1 MAQGMTPRGEQSP
14 APVPE
19 VSRVAVVAH
28 ARKTLG
34 GGLPELRRVLASHGY
49 PDPLWYEVKKSRKAP
64 KRARAAL
71 DQGADLIFVWGGDG
85 MVQRCVDTLAGEKV
99 ALAIIPSGTAN
110 LLATNLGV
118 ASDLTRAVRTG
129 LYGDRRW
136 LDTGTVNGEHFA
148 VMAGAGF
155 DARMIAMASRKMK
168 NRFGRAAYL
177 WTGGRSLL
185 GSRVRAVV
193 EVDGQPFFNGRVAAV
208 LAGNVG
214 RAFGGL
220 TVFPGAEPDNGLLE
234 FGVVTAR
241 NPADWA
247 RVFTRIAAGQPDRSP
262 FVRMTCG
269 RRIKV
274 RFSRPF
280 PYELDGGDRD
290 PVRKL
295 RIKAHPASVQVC
307 VPPGAAASRTGG
319 SPAAPDGSQLA

>member
-1 MAQGMTPRGEQSP
+1 MTRDREQGP
-14 APVPE
+14 APAPDPAE
-19 VSRVAVVAH
+19 VVAVVAH
-28 ARKTLG
+28 SRKNLG
-34 GGLPELRRVLASHGY
+34 GGLPELRRVLAAHGY
-49 PDPLWYEVKKSRKAP
+49 PEPLWYEVKKSRKAP

-71 DQGADLIFVWGGDG
+71 DQGASLIFVWGGDG
-85 MVQRCVDTLAGEKV
+85 MVQHCVDALAGEKV
-99 ALAIIPSGTAN
+99 PLAIIPAGTAN

-118 ASDLTRAVRTG
+118 AADLTRAVRTG

-155 DARMIAMASRKMK
+155 DARMIAAASRTMK
-168 NRFGRAAYL
+168 DRLGRAAYL
-177 WTGGRSLL
+177 WTGARAVLAH
-185 GSRVRAVV
+185 RVRATV
-193 EVDGQPFFNGRVAAV
+193 EVDGERFFRGRVSAV

-220 TVFPGAEPDNGLLE
+220 TVFPAAEPDNGLLE

-247 RVFTRIAAGQPDRSP
+247 RVFARIAAGQPERSP

-295 RIKAHPASVQVC
+295 RIRAHPASVQVC
-307 VPPGAAASRTGG
+307 VPPGAAPDRPGG
-319 SPAAPDGSQLA
+319 SPPEPGGPQPA

>member
-1 MAQGMTPRGEQSP
+1 MTEGHRPGL

-34 GGLPELRRVLASHGY
+34 GGLPELHRVLAGHGS
-49 PDPLWYEVKKSRKAP
+49 PEPLWYEVKKSSKAP

-85 MVQRCVDTLAGEKV
+85 TVQRCVDALAGEKV
-99 ALAIIPSGTAN
+99 ALAVIPAGTAN
-110 LLATNLGV
+110 LLATNLGLLP
-118 ASDLTRAVRTG
+118 ADLTRAVRTG

-155 DARMIAMASRKMK
+155 DARMIAMASRTMK
-168 NRFGRAAYL
+168 NRLGRAAYL
-177 WTGGRSLL
+177 WTGARSMLAH
-185 GSRVRAVV
+185 RARAAV
-193 EVDGQPFFNGRVAAV
+193 EVDGEPFYDGRVSAV

-220 TVFPGAEPDNGLLE
+220 TVFPAAEPDDGLLD

-247 RVFTRIAAGQPDRSP
+247 RVFARIAAGRPDRSP
-262 FVRMTCG
+262 FVRLTRG

-274 RFSRPF
+274 RFRRPV

-290 PVRKL
+290 PVRTL
-295 RIKAHPASVQVC
+295 RIRVHPASVQVC
-307 VPPGAAASRTGG
+307 VPPGAAESRAAG
-319 SPAAPDGSQLA
+319 SPAAPDGPPPA

>member
-1 MAQGMTPRGEQSP
+1 MAPGVTPRREQGPSP
-14 APVPE
+14 APE

-34 GGLPELRRVLASHGY
+34 GGLPELRRVLAAHGY
-49 PDPLWYEVKKSRKAP
+49 PDPLWFEVKKSRKAP

-71 DQGADLIFVWGGDG
+71 DEGADLIFVWGGDG
-85 MVQRCVDTLAGEKV
+85 MVQHCVDALAGEKV
-99 ALAIIPSGTAN
+99 ALAIIPAGTAN

-118 ASDLTRAVRTG
+118 AADLTRAVRTG

-155 DARMIAMASRKMK
+155 DARMIASASRKMK
-168 NRFGRAAYL
+168 NRLGRAAYL
-177 WTGGRSLL
+177 LTGARSLL
-185 GSRVRAVV
+185 GPRVRAVV
-193 EVDGQPFFNGRVAAV
+193 EVDGQPFFDGWVSAV

-220 TVFPGAEPDNGLLE
+220 NLFPGAEPDNGLLE

-247 RVFTRIAAGQPDRSP
+247 RVFARIAAGRPDRSP

-269 RRIKV
+269 RRIRV

-295 RIKAHPASVQVC
+295 RIKVHPASVRVC
-307 VPPGAAASRTGG
+307 VPPAAAESRAGC
-319 SPAAPDGSQLA
+319 SPAAPDGPQSA